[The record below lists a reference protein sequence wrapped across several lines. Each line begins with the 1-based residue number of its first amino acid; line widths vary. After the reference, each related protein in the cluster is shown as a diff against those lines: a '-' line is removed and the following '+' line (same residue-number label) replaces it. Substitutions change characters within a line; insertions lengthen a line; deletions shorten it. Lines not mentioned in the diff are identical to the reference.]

1 MCVGSWGESDP
12 RQLEWD
18 TTQFS
23 DWMFTCT
30 LKDAVTFER
39 LSHVVKT
46 DQTKTRLMYWCKW
59 TNGFMI
65 NTNLTFSSTNLRK
78 HHTHINLNM
87 YLYQPKIHTQ

>member
-59 TNGFMI
+59 TNGFYD
-65 NTNLTFSSTNLRK
+65 K
-78 HHTHINLNM
+78 HKLDLFVNKLKKTSYTH
-87 YLYQPKIHTQ
+87 